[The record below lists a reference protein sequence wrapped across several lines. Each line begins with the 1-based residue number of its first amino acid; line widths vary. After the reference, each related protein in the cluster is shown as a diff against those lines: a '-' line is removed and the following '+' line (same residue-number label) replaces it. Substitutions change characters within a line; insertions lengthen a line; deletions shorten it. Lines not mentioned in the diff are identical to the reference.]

1 MHYSEF
7 LEKLKVRVTGLIDD
21 MQHQYES
28 QMKADPKLFPA
39 EQTEEAFEELFN
51 SMYEQSQKNPLY
63 LNWRRGFYLFLL
75 GFAYITSYSKASLE
89 LILTAAQDKTLAD
102 YLTSAL
108 DLGTQS
114 SEYSYRP
121 AQQIQVQH

>member
-51 SMYEQSQKNPLY
+51 SMYE
-63 LNWRRGFYLFLL
+63 
-75 GFAYITSYSKASLE
+75 
-89 LILTAAQDKTLAD
+89 
-102 YLTSAL
+102 
-108 DLGTQS
+108 
-114 SEYSYRP
+114 
-121 AQQIQVQH
+121 